1 MLNIIAVILVIGLIF
16 WLKFFA
22 EDWITS
28 SKWHEYERKKGEG
41 YWKWV
46 TSKPYFTPK
55 KILYWAFLTILLSVY
70 MYLGFNLPI

>member
-1 MLNIIAVILVIGLIF
+1 MLNIIAVILVIGLIL

-28 SKWHEYERKKGEG
+28 TKWHEDKRKKGEG
-41 YWKWV
+41 YWKWA
-46 TSKPYFTPK
+46 TTKPYFTIK
-55 KILYWAFLTILLSVY
+55 KITYWIFIAILLLIY